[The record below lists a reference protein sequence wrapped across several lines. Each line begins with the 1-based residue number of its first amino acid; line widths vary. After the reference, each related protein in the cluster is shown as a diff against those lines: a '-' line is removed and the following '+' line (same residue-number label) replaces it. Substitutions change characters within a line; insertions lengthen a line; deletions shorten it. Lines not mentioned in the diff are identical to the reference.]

1 MKIALFSSTL
11 DVKNGYGNITYEL
24 CKALVAKNIDFELF
38 LPKHEEGKFALEIN
52 FPVHYVLPEY
62 IFRIKT
68 PKALPYFFQDI
79 DVSKFDLVHSLFDF
93 PYAFMIAR
101 LARKYRKPFLMGS
114 QGTYGVAPLT
124 YFPEKYMLKWAYR
137 QAKEIMVP
145 STFTKSKIL
154 EYAHTTYPISIIH
167 NGVNFSRF
175 NQDVDESS
183 IRAKYPG
190 KKILITVGGP
200 KKRKGQDIVIRAMP
214 KVIAEYPD
222 VVYLVI
228 GGQPTGD
235 DRKNMIELAQGL
247 GVGEQVVFTGQVNDE
262 DIIKYFRACDVYV
275 HTPRVSNLNFEGFG
289 IVYIEAGACGKPSVA
304 TDSGGIRDAVV
315 ENKTGLIAP
324 DEDSDTVAR
333 HIVTLLKDDTLR
345 SQMGERAK
353 EYAREH
359 DWSIIAEQYIERYKK
374 YS

>member
-1 MKIALFSSTL
+1 
-11 DVKNGYGNITYEL
+11 
-24 CKALVAKNIDFELF
+24 
-38 LPKHEEGKFALEIN
+38 
-52 FPVHYVLPEY
+52 
-62 IFRIKT
+62 
-68 PKALPYFFQDI
+68 
-79 DVSKFDLVHSLFDF
+79 
-93 PYAFMIAR
+93 
-101 LARKYRKPFLMGS
+101 
-114 QGTYGVAPLT
+114 
-124 YFPEKYMLKWAYR
+124 
-137 QAKEIMVP
+137 MVP